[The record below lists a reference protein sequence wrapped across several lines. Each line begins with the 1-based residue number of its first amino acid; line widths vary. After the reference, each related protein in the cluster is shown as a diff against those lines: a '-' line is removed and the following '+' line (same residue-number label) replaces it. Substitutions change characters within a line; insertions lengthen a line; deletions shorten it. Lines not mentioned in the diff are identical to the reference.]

1 MGKLIP
7 KFPYRRNARYTTM
20 QGKWMNEQ
28 CQLCKGELWQKGTN
42 LPFDEKG
49 TEGKDEEKGEP
60 RFMMLLY
67 SLVTI
72 LLSHQ
77 AWWAFWSFSIWFK
90 TLTLSVDISRAFS
103 SLKRPFH
110 LKRQNNFYKSS
121 PFSST
126 ISPPF
131 SPYMRILSDQN
142 RKQVDHENKNIL
154 FRTLFSPKQGFL
166 FSFFLYMDSSS
177 VSNAKDS
184 IPLHLHQPNSSRS
197 RKVSCTVTVQ
207 CTLLNYISL
216 RSELWNIVHT
226 NTIYIL
232 YIVYTGAPMTIQRLF
247 SWTCKPRCHCHCHFG
262 FYIDH
267 LYFIYISQRNIV
279 QQSTSPTPT
288 TTP

>member
-1 MGKLIP
+1 MQTGFCGVWNLANKILQIFAAVISLIICFHFLVSMGKLIP

-90 TLTLSVDISRAFS
+90 TFTLSVDISRAFS

-126 ISPPF
+126 ISPPL

-154 FRTLFSPKQGFL
+154 FRTLF
-166 FSFFLYMDSSS
+166 
-177 VSNAKDS
+177 
-184 IPLHLHQPNSSRS
+184 IPPQCPMR
-197 RKVSCTVTVQ
+197 RTRFPCTFINRT
-207 CTLLNYISL
+207 
-216 RSELWNIVHT
+216 
-226 NTIYIL
+226 
-232 YIVYTGAPMTIQRLF
+232 APEAE
-247 SWTCKPRCHCHCHFG
+247 K
-262 FYIDH
+262 
-267 LYFIYISQRNIV
+267 
-279 QQSTSPTPT
+279 
-288 TTP
+288 

>member
-1 MGKLIP
+1 MPDLQPCKESGV
-7 KFPYRRNARYTTM
+7 
-20 QGKWMNEQ
+20 E
-28 CQLCKGELWQKGTN
+28 CKGELWQKGTN

-90 TLTLSVDISRAFS
+90 TFTLSVDISRAFS

-166 FSFFLYMDSSS
+166 FFIFFIW
-177 VSNAKDS
+177 
-184 IPLHLHQPNSSRS
+184 IPPQCPMR
-197 RKVSCTVTVQ
+197 RTRFPCTFINRT
-207 CTLLNYISL
+207 
-216 RSELWNIVHT
+216 
-226 NTIYIL
+226 
-232 YIVYTGAPMTIQRLF
+232 APEAE
-247 SWTCKPRCHCHCHFG
+247 K
-262 FYIDH
+262 
-267 LYFIYISQRNIV
+267 
-279 QQSTSPTPT
+279 
-288 TTP
+288 

>member
-166 FSFFLYMDSSS
+166 FSIFLYGFLLSVQCEGLDSLAPSS
-177 VSNAKDS
+177 TEQLPKQKSK
-184 IPLHLHQPNSSRS
+184 LHCH
-197 RKVSCTVTVQ
+197 

-216 RSELWNIVHT
+216 RS
-226 NTIYIL
+226 
-232 YIVYTGAPMTIQRLF
+232 
-247 SWTCKPRCHCHCHFG
+247 
-262 FYIDH
+262 
-267 LYFIYISQRNIV
+267 
-279 QQSTSPTPT
+279 
-288 TTP
+288 